1 MKHYFLFLVGL
12 QALKKPL
19 QPLSF
24 DYKNLLLR
32 SNQIVIATLFWLA
45 LGACAPTPQLL
56 EPTGQNKIS
65 IQQANANLQ
74 KKPKPVPAPL
84 TLELEPLQQELN
96 SLKQLLHQL
105 QTGRQTPTTEISQ
118 QKAISHLVIKANS
131 PQASTETKL
140 SGHSNINQVAA
151 LTSEPSSSVTK
162 VTEKTVVAPP
172 AKAQLL
178 QIQADARLLAF
189 HVLASDKTV
198 INTLRRWA
206 NQEQW
211 TVKLNG
217 ELVDSRH
224 FPAHTVAYTDFTHG
238 DNINSIGGPTLLL
251 AVANLMQQ
259 HKQYQHQ
266 FQLEIQ
272 LRKAESQM
280 VLTALPSPNKLN
292 VQSVAGISQASH
304 FNQNTNSMPH
314 PSTSIS
320 ASPSP

>member
-1 MKHYFLFLVGL
+1 MKHYFLLLVGL

-19 QPLSF
+19 QSLSLDF
-24 DYKNLLLR
+24 KNFLLR
-32 SNQIVIATLFWLA
+32 SNKIVMPTLLWLA

-74 KKPKPVPAPL
+74 KKSQLAPAPL
-84 TLELEPLQQELN
+84 TLELEPLQQEIN

-105 QTGRQTPTTEISQ
+105 QTGRQAPTTEISQ
-118 QKAISHLVIKANS
+118 PKANSQLVIKANS

-140 SGHSNINQVAA
+140 SSLSNTNQDTAI
-151 LTSEPSSSVTK
+151 TSEASNSVAI
-162 VTEKTVVAPP
+162 VTEKIGVAPP

-189 HVLASDKTV
+189 HVLASDKTI

-206 NQEQW
+206 SQEQW

-217 ELVDSRH
+217 ELIDSRH

-280 VLTALPSPNKLN
+280 VLTALPSPSKLN
-292 VQSVAGISQASH
+292 VQSVASISQASH
-304 FNQNTNSMPH
+304 LNQNTSSIPP
-314 PSTSIS
+314 PSTNRS